1 MNLNLTKLTLTKS
14 ALTKTTGTQPLSNSF
29 WKVILGAL
37 FSLQVVALSSLAIAQ
52 ETVDPTSFYSNF
64 NEVSLTDQDSHT
76 FQVKSFTGKVTLYN
90 FIFTHCSN
98 VCPVQTKQISEV
110 QKLLSAET
118 RKHVQFISVSLDP
131 LNDTPS
137 ALKSFAKQHGADL
150 SNWSFV
156 TGTPQGIQTLSDRL
170 SLYGNKPDP
179 AKKNIVRP
187 NGHETMLW
195 LVDSNGRLM
204 QRYSGDIVDTKRL
217 AIEIGTLVE
226 MSLTNTHK

>member
-1 MNLNLTKLTLTKS
+1 MNLNLTKI
-14 ALTKTTGTQPLSNSF
+14 TGTQALSNSF

-37 FSLQVVALSSLAIAQ
+37 FSLLIVALPSLAIAQ

-64 NEVSLTDQDSHT
+64 NEVSLTDQDNHA
-76 FQVKSFTGKVTLYN
+76 FQVTNFAGKVTLYN

-98 VCPVQTKQISEV
+98 VCPVQTKQISDV

-131 LNDTPS
+131 LNDTPA

-156 TGTPQGIQTLSDRL
+156 TGTPQGIQKLSDKL
-170 SLYGNKPDP
+170 SLYDKKPDP
-179 AKKNIVRP
+179 TKKNLVRP
-187 NGHETMLW
+187 DGHATMLW
-195 LVDSNGRLM
+195 LVDSKGLLM
-204 QRYSGDIVDTKRL
+204 QRYSGDTVDTKRL
-217 AIEIGTLVE
+217 AIEIGTLVG